1 MSWDP
6 TTTTMSNDTNVI
18 LMESANGLDVQDL
31 VEPKNGLIYI
41 TLMLLPRLGW
51 AILQLLYIGLMAI
64 FRAMEPSLSRRLS
77 VSFSVSALLM
87 LSLVFFA
94 VLWALVRYHW
104 LTRYS
109 RLHEDDQ
116 AEDEISEQLLD
127 DLHYKDSDDE
137 RDDTSGYF
145 DEFLS
150 AIQIF
155 GYLDRK
161 VFMELTKSMQT
172 YRLNEGETLHHHDVH
187 GFAFVVDGVI
197 QVYSK
202 PLENSGEN
210 NGYEL
215 INEVKR
221 AAPLS
226 SLFSILSLF
235 TEDVELNEH
244 LNPTQM
250 DDFEINPPPSVS
262 RAQSPTSS
270 SPKGTGYFD
279 HVHDEKVRSESTT
292 KPRESDFDKVSK
304 EILSVAKTPATIAV
318 IPARAFRMLTRKY
331 PRATA
336 NIVQIILTRWS
347 RVTFRTCHHYLNLT
361 SHIFQAE
368 VTLNQLATNDFPDW
382 LREGAVRRLQAMAE
396 NDQDAKKFSLK
407 RSRKGPV
414 FDLSATSH
422 QVSLDHSI
430 DPTFPGDLLSNV
442 PLSRRPTMANIRD
455 NLQTVNRRDTI
466 NLINQQLSQASS
478 KNSSKHNS
486 RPSSLKGTYPSAET
500 SAIDIQ
506 KLLPPRMRRNVSFI
520 TGDGLH
526 LQEDN
531 QTEDAALR
539 HALVEVMFSI
549 MGFDSTMGRQHQSSG
564 NKPRDE
570 QASNGTLGN
579 TLESFKISATEPV
592 PSSQDSATEVTSV
605 YSDSETIH
613 MSYEEVVE
621 EASEYID
628 VDFYREGQ
636 IISEIGKSCPG
647 MFFILDGQ
655 LQVVSPKGDG
665 KEEVLYTVHP
675 GSVTGY
681 LETVTGH
688 KASVNI
694 VAKTDVCVAVLSREH
709 FERMTERCPA
719 LYIYAAKT
727 LTTLLSRPIIQ
738 LDFAL
743 EWTNVKSGSTIYH
756 QGASA
761 DAIYFVLNGRVRT
774 TVEKKDEKQKTGKHT
789 TGEYGQGS
797 TLGELEVFLGGQY
810 LSTAVTV
817 RETELARFP
826 RTLVKSLAQS
836 YPSITFELTKIVAT
850 EIVRLKNGEA
860 SSVPSAYFRTISV
873 VPTHE
878 GLPVSEFAHRLSAAF
893 TSIGRTSV
901 VLTNASVLRYLGRY
915 AFSRMGTLKLKA
927 LLADLEEQY
936 DNVLFVADTGPK
948 TSWTRTCV
956 GMADC
961 VLLLADAQA
970 SPKFGPYEPL
980 LLRAS
985 AETKL
990 ILLQHEQHV
999 VPGSTSRWLKNR
1011 PYVKSHNHIHMKF
1024 SHKASTV
1031 PTTSQEQGA
1040 VQKLRSF
1047 KRRVEQEFRN
1057 RGPQGRSRVIQAERN
1072 SYAFKNDFQRL
1083 ARVLSGQAVGL
1094 VLGGGGARG
1103 IAHIGVLRALEENQ
1117 IPIDMVGGT
1126 SIGSFVGGLYAREY
1140 DNVPLYGRAK
1150 RFASRLSNLWRM
1162 MLDVTYPATAYTTG
1176 HEFNRGIWKAFG
1188 ESRIEDFWLP
1198 YFCNT
1203 TNLTRS
1209 RMEIHKKGYA
1219 WRYIRAS
1226 MSLAG
1231 LVPPIEDKGEML
1243 LDGGYMD
1250 NVPVREMIEAGA
1262 RYIIAVDVGSVDDT
1276 SKVQY
1281 GDTLSGLWVLFNRWN
1296 PFSKH
1301 PNVPNIAEIQQRL
1314 AYVSSVQALQD
1325 AKASPNL
1332 LYLRPPIDFY
1342 ATLDFGKFDEIL
1354 SVGYTYAIDKL
1365 KEVGANDKLG
1375 LGAIVSKDPPKV
1387 RFRRHS
1393 I

>member
-1 MSWDP
+1 MSNETAVISMESTNVMELQDP
-6 TTTTMSNDTNVI
+6 T
-18 LMESANGLDVQDL
+18 EH
-31 VEPKNGLIYI
+31 KNGLLYT

-51 AILQLLYIGLMAI
+51 AILQLLYIGVVAI
-64 FRAMEPSLSRRLS
+64 FRAIEPSLSRRLS
-77 VSFSVSALLM
+77 FSFSVSALLM
-87 LSLVFFA
+87 LSLALVA
-94 VLWALVRYHW
+94 VLWAMVRYHW

-137 RDDTSGYF
+137 KDGTSGYF

-187 GFAFVVDGVI
+187 GFAFVVDGVV

-202 PLENSGEN
+202 PLENSSEN

-235 TEDVELNEH
+235 TEDVELNDN
-244 LNPTQM
+244 LNPSHV
-250 DDFEINPPPSVS
+250 DGFDYINSFRSVS

-270 SPKGTGYFD
+270 SPKATDYFD
-279 HVHDEKVRSESTT
+279 HDHPQEERIHEEPPESQNRMSDFEKVSQE
-292 KPRESDFDKVSK
+292 V
-304 EILSVAKTPATIAV
+304 LSVAKTPATIAV

-347 RVTFRTCHHYLNLT
+347 RVTFRACHHYLNLT

-382 LREGAVRRLQAMAE
+382 LREGAVGRLHAMAK
-396 NDQDAKKFSLK
+396 NDEGAKKLSLK

-414 FDLSATSH
+414 FDLSASSH
-422 QVSLDHSI
+422 QVSLDHNI

-442 PLSRRPTMANIRD
+442 PLSRRPTIANIRD
-455 NLQTVNRRDTI
+455 GVTGMNRRDTI
-466 NLINQQLSQASS
+466 NLINQHFSQASS

-486 RPSSLKGTYPSAET
+486 KPSSLKSTFPSAET
-500 SAIDIQ
+500 STVDIQ
-506 KLLPPRMRRNVSFI
+506 KLIPPRMRRNVSFLN
-520 TGDGLH
+520 GDGLH

-549 MGFDSTMGRQHQSSG
+549 MGFDSKMSRQHHGSG
-564 NKPRDE
+564 SKTRDE
-570 QASNGTLGN
+570 PAFNSSFGN
-579 TLESFKISATEPV
+579 TLDSLRVPTTETV
-592 PSSQDSATEVTSV
+592 PSSQESVTEVTSV
-605 YSDSETIH
+605 CSDSESVQMT
-613 MSYEEVVE
+613 YETAVD
-621 EASEYID
+621 EASDYID
-628 VDFYREGQ
+628 VDFYRKGQ
-636 IISEIGKSCPG
+636 VLSQVGKACPG
-647 MFFILDGQ
+647 IFFILDGQ
-655 LQVVSPKGDG
+655 LQVVNPKADG
-665 KEEVLYTVHP
+665 SEEVLYAVHP
-675 GSVTGY
+675 GSVAGY
-681 LETVTGH
+681 LETITGH

-694 VAKTDVCVAVLSREH
+694 IAKTDVCVAVLSREH
-709 FERMTERCPA
+709 FEKITERCPA

-756 QGASA
+756 QGTAA

-774 TVEKKDEKQKTGKHT
+774 TVEKKDEKQKPGKHT
-789 TGEYGQGS
+789 TGEYGHGS
-797 TLGELEVFLGGQY
+797 TLGELEVFLGGEY

-860 SSVPSAYFRTISV
+860 SSVPSANFRTISV

-893 TSIGRTSV
+893 TAIGRTSV

-915 AFSRMGTLKLKA
+915 AFSRMGTLKLKS

-990 ILLQHEQHV
+990 ILLQHDQHV

-1011 PYVKSHNHIHMKF
+1011 PYVKSHNHIHMEFTSK
-1024 SHKASTV
+1024 SAAV
-1031 PTTSQEQGA
+1031 PTTSEEHGA

-1047 KRRVEQEFRN
+1047 KRRVEQELRN
-1057 RGPQGRSRVIQAERN
+1057 RGTQARAHAVRAERN
-1072 SYAFKNDFQRL
+1072 SYIFKNDFQRL

-1103 IAHIGVLRALEENQ
+1103 IAHIGVLRALEESQ

-1126 SIGSFVGGLYAREY
+1126 SIGSFVGGLYARDY

-1150 RFASRLSNLWRM
+1150 RFASRLSHLWRM
-1162 MLDVTYPATAYTTG
+1162 MLDITYPATAYTTG
-1176 HEFNRGIWKAFG
+1176 HEFNRGVWKAFG

-1250 NVPVREMIEAGA
+1250 NVPVSEMIEAGA

-1276 SKVQY
+1276 SKVEY

-1314 AYVSSVQALQD
+1314 AYVSSVQALED

-1354 SVGYTYAIDKL
+1354 SVGYTYAVDKL
-1365 KEVGANDKLG
+1365 KEIGANDKLG

>member
-1 MSWDP
+1 MF
-6 TTTTMSNDTNVI
+6 
-18 LMESANGLDVQDL
+18 
-31 VEPKNGLIYI
+31 
-41 TLMLLPRLGW
+41 LLLLASVFW
-51 AILQLLYIGLMAI
+51 A
-64 FRAMEPSLSRRLS
+64 F
-77 VSFSVSALLM
+77 
-87 LSLVFFA
+87 
-94 VLWALVRYHW
+94 VRYRW

-109 RLHEDDQ
+109 RLP
-116 AEDEISEQLLD
+116 EDEDGPEDELVDQLREDWTNNENEDEQES
-127 DLHYKDSDDE
+127 Y
-137 RDDTSGYF
+137 SGYF

-161 VFMELTKSMQT
+161 VFLELTKSMQT
-172 YRLNEGETLHHHDVH
+172 YRLAEGETIHHHDIN
-187 GFAFVVDGVI
+187 GFAFVVDGII

-202 PLENSGEN
+202 PLEEGSEN

-244 LNPTQM
+244 LNPSRGTEAE
-250 DDFEINPPPSVS
+250 FLRTYGSVS
-262 RAQSPTSS
+262 RAQSPTAPHSRS
-270 SPKGTGYFD
+270 YFEHQEPAHDDGEAPQKDSP
-279 HVHDEKVRSESTT
+279 ESEFE
-292 KPRESDFDKVSK
+292 RVSK
-304 EILSVAKTPATIAV
+304 EVLSVAKTDATIAV

-347 RVTFRTCHHYLNLT
+347 RVTFRACHNYLNLT

-368 VTLNQLATNDFPDW
+368 VTLNQLATNNFPDW
-382 LREGAVRRLQAMAE
+382 LREGAVKRLHALADSE
-396 NDQDAKKFSLK
+396 KDARKVALK
-407 RSRKGPV
+407 RHRKGPV
-414 FDLSATSH
+414 FDMNSSSSH
-422 QVSLDHSI
+422 QVSLDHNI
-430 DPTFPGDLLSNV
+430 DPTFPGDLLSNA
-442 PLSRRPTMANIRD
+442 PLSRKPTVADIRESLVAL
-455 NLQTVNRRDTI
+455 NALRRDTI
-466 NLINQQLSQASS
+466 YDEANHSTSVLSVGSRTQSAQSTHPSFEVNSADQQLGV
-478 KNSSKHNS
+478 
-486 RPSSLKGTYPSAET
+486 PSY
-500 SAIDIQ
+500 I
-506 KLLPPRMRRNVSFI
+506 RRNMSFLSS
-520 TGDGLH
+520 DGLH
-526 LQEDN
+526 LSDDN
-531 QTEDAALR
+531 QTEDSTLR

-549 MGFDSTMGRQHQSSG
+549 MGFDSKINQHHSSTGGRSHHSFQGPYAQS
-564 NKPRDE
+564 
-570 QASNGTLGN
+570 ASPLDGSKKTR
-579 TLESFKISATEPV
+579 F
-592 PSSQDSATEVTSV
+592 DSAPSNHGSTTDVTSL
-605 YSDSETIH
+605 SSEYQEVLHI
-613 MSYEEVVE
+613 SYETAVE
-621 EASEYID
+621 EASELVEIE
-628 VDFYREGQ
+628 FYRAGELL
-636 IISEIGKSCPG
+636 SKAGKVCPG
-647 MFFILDGQ
+647 MFYVLDGQ
-655 LQVVSPKGDG
+655 IEVISPKKKQKDTQN
-665 KEEVLYTVHP
+665 EILYEVNP
-675 GSVTGY
+675 GSVAGY

-688 KASVNI
+688 KGSVNI
-694 VAKTDVCVAVLSREH
+694 IAKTDVCVAVLSREH
-709 FERMTERCPA
+709 FEQLTERCPT

-756 QGASA
+756 EGSSA

-774 TVEKKDEKQKTGKHT
+774 TLSKEEEEKKHVTA
-789 TGEYGQGS
+789 EYGQGS
-797 TLGELEVFLGGQY
+797 TLGELEVFLGGEY
-810 LSTAVTV
+810 MTTAVTV

-826 RTLVKSLAQS
+826 RTLVKSLAKS

-850 EIVRLKNGEA
+850 EIVSLKSGE
-860 SSVPSAYFRTISV
+860 VPTRPSANFRTISI

-878 GLPVSEFAHRLSAAF
+878 ALPVIDFAHRLSSAL
-893 TSIGRTSV
+893 TSIGKSSV

-915 AFSRMGTLKLKA
+915 AFSRMGTLKLKS

-936 DNVLFVADTGPK
+936 DNVLFVADTRPK
-948 TSWTRTCV
+948 ASWTRTCV

-961 VLLLADAQA
+961 VLLLADAKA

-980 LLRAS
+980 LIHSSVSTR
-985 AETKL
+985 L
-990 ILLQHEQHV
+990 ILLHNDQHV
-999 VPGSTSRWLKNR
+999 VPGSTSRWLKPR
-1011 PYVKSHNHIHMKF
+1011 PWIKQHHHVHMEFTNK
-1024 SHKASTV
+1024 STV
-1031 PTTSQEQGA
+1031 QPHDSSETGRM
-1040 VQKLRSF
+1040 QKLRDI
-1047 KRRVEQEFRN
+1047 KRRVQRELL
-1057 RGPQGRSRVIQAERN
+1057 SRVPESRARVLAERN

-1103 IAHIGVLRALEENQ
+1103 IAHIGVLRALEESQ
-1117 IPIDMVGGT
+1117 IPIDMIGGT
-1126 SIGSFVGGLYAREY
+1126 SIGSFVGGLYAWEY

-1150 RFASRLSNLWRM
+1150 KFAGRLSHLWRM
-1162 MLDVTYPATAYTTG
+1162 MLDITYPATAYTTG
-1176 HEFNRGIWKAFG
+1176 HEFNRGVWKAFG

-1209 RMEIHKKGYA
+1209 RMEIHRRGYA

-1250 NVPVREMIEAGA
+1250 NVPVMEMAEAGA

-1276 SKVQY
+1276 SKVRY

-1314 AYVSSVQALQD
+1314 AYVSSVQALED
-1325 AKASPNL
+1325 AKKSPNL

-1354 SVGYTYAIDKL
+1354 SVGYTYAVEKL
-1365 KEVGANDKLG
+1365 KEVGVNDKLG
-1375 LGAIVSKDPPKV
+1375 LGAIVPRDAPKV